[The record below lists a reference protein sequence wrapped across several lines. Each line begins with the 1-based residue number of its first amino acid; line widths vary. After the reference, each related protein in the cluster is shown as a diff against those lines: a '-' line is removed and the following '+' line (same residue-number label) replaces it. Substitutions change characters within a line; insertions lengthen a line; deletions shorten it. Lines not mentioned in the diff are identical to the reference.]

1 MLRFYRL
8 FPSVEKPIFFVR
20 MSINRRRRI
29 IPSEIL
35 MSSNVQ
41 LRNTIETDLPI
52 FFEQQLDPDA
62 IRMAAFPSRNREAF
76 MAHWST
82 VLVDDSVLVKTVLFN
97 GDIAGNIV
105 CFEQLGER
113 EVGYWLGKEYWG
125 KGIASQAL
133 AQFLDLIK
141 TRPLY
146 AHVAKHNV
154 ASKRVLEKCGFKIA
168 AEDKFFSKIF
178 GEDIEEYILILNAS
192 GSADPSE

>member
-1 MLRFYRL
+1 
-8 FPSVEKPIFFVR
+8 
-20 MSINRRRRI
+20 
-29 IPSEIL
+29 

-62 IRMAAFPSRNREAF
+62 IRMAAFPSRNRESF
-76 MAHWST
+76 MSHWST

-113 EVGYWLGKEYWG
+113 EVGYWLGKKYWG